1 MQGTQIDRDEEVRQL
16 AYRLWQ
22 EAGCPNGADLQ
33 HWLKAEEVW
42 RENQSPEKR
51 TKPAKAK
58 KPRQTRMVKREL

>member
-1 MQGTQIDRDEEVRQL
+1 MQGTQIERDEQIRQL
-16 AYRLWQ
+16 AYKFWQ

-42 RENQSPEKR
+42 RENQPGEKR

-58 KPRQTRMVKREL
+58 KPRQTRKIKREL